1 MSIDLNTRHS
11 SGSEEEPD
19 DLAIPLV
26 IEVVALPDQ
35 ENNSKIKSFDL
46 KPRNNNL
53 QLLSLMQKKSLSGPI
68 VDLYN
73 KIIIQTI

>member
-1 MSIDLNTRHS
+1 MSIDLNTRRS

-19 DLAIPLV
+19 DVAIPLV

-35 ENNSKIKSFDL
+35 ENNSKIKSFDP

-53 QLLSLMQKKSLSGPI
+53 QLLSLMQKKSLSGPM

>member
-1 MSIDLNTRHS
+1 MSIDLNMRHS
-11 SGSEEEPD
+11 SGSEEEKD
-19 DLAIPLV
+19 DLAKPLV

-35 ENNSKIKSFDL
+35 ENNYKIKSFDP

-53 QLLSLMQKKSLSGPI
+53 KLLSLMQKKSLSGPML
-68 VDLYN
+68 DLYN